1 MGFRRLKNQFL
12 STHQKGKRD
21 VHNSVKKSIHSST
34 KTKQGSKADAAADEK
49 HRISGINYFIVSKT
63 KKNCIKTKKIQ
74 IK

>member
-34 KTKQGSKADAAADEK
+34 KTKQGSAAADEK
-49 HRISGINYFIVSKT
+49 HRISGKNYFIV
-63 KKNCIKTKKIQ
+63 
-74 IK
+74 